1 VIYHTQRLAFGNY
14 VGEQEIEKYITDL
27 QALERLDCVEKI
39 VIGQDLGNPPDGFEK
54 CRRITIM
61 ALVRDLQAYA
71 EYMNDPGHVSLANR
85 GSGRMLVQV
94 INCDFSDDFDPD
106 IRAKMDMV
114 AAESAIDPQ
123 TRERAAS
130 ISV

>member
-1 VIYHTQRLAFGNY
+1 MIYHTQRLTFGSY
-14 VGEQEIEKYITDL
+14 ASEEEIQKYMTDL
-27 QALERLDCVEKI
+27 QALERLDCIEKI
-39 VIGQDLGNPPDGFEK
+39 VIGQDMGNPSAGFED

-61 ALVRDLQAYA
+61 VVVRDLQAYA
-71 EYMNDPGHVSLANR
+71 EYMNYPEHLDLANR

-94 INCDFSDDFDPD
+94 ISCDFSDDFNPGL
-106 IRAKMDMV
+106 RAEMQKV
-114 AAESAIDPQ
+114 AEESDIDPA